1 MNSFQFA
8 LDLNGKALLL
18 KGIYSYFKEYGSV
31 EFGSLDSDTPKNWP
45 ALRGHNSRLQQRPGL
60 GHWDG
65 TLRGLTAGGNARNL
79 GFDARLIVVVVVV
92 ADVDEA

>member
-1 MNSFQFA
+1 MVFELDWPSAGPSVGQIKRA
-8 LDLNGKALLL
+8 LDSKL
-18 KGIYSYFKEYGSV
+18 I
-31 EFGSLDSDTPKNWP
+31 
-45 ALRGHNSRLQQRPGL
+45 QRPGL